1 MPESK
6 LLWHGT
12 KHTDPRLIT
21 STERGFNTQ
30 YAKDVLDEKD
40 GAYWGRAVYFAA
52 DAKYSCLYYCHQEA
66 ADKDKC
72 VILAKV
78 IVDKP

>member
-1 MPESK
+1 M
-6 LLWHGT
+6 WHGT
-12 KHTDPRLIT
+12 KGTDPRLIT
-21 STERGFNTQ
+21 NKEKGFNTQ
-30 YAKDVLDEKD
+30 YAKDVLDDKD

-52 DAKYSCLYYCHQEA
+52 DAKYSCQYYYHQEA

-78 IVDKP
+78 IVNNP